1 MHSAKKES
9 NFRVEDEDDE
19 VINLAQD
26 LLDIV
31 KSKEINSQEIKEK
44 EELKTKT
51 TPCPEKQPVNENLNP
66 KTDKNQPKMTD
77 MFNFKKLNREDIL
90 KLTAELDDVSV
101 ESDIEDENDNT
112 TNDGNNFKPIPI

>member
-1 MHSAKKES
+1 MHSAKKET
-9 NFRVEDEDDE
+9 NIRVEDEDDE

-26 LLDIV
+26 LLDKV
-31 KSKEINSQEIKEK
+31 KSKEINSNEIKEK
-44 EELKTKT
+44 DELKTKT
-51 TPCPEKQPVNENLNP
+51 APCQEKLPVNDNLNP

-112 TNDGNNFKPIPI
+112 TNNGNNFKRIQI